1 MCHFS
6 NAADVAA
13 RNQNAHRP
21 MIPRAR
27 LEAIPFFAAFPR
39 PAVKVMADRAIER
52 KYDTAQTIFRAGES
66 ATGLMVVLEGKVR
79 VVRRAGGRAQV
90 VHVERAGGTLGEVP
104 LFAGG
109 GYPATAIAAEPTVCA
124 VIDRQALAAALRS
137 SPDAPFVLLER
148 LARRIR
154 ELVERLDR
162 AALRSVS
169 ARLAEFLVA
178 RADARGRATIALGMT
193 QEQLAEE
200 LGTVREVIVRELHAL
215 RAAGLVRSLGPG
227 RFEIVDAPALRA
239 RAGDDE
245 VQKVKPQTRPSSLI
259 VGEGAAPR
267 KTLSRRLPGR

>member
-1 MCHFS
+1 
-6 NAADVAA
+6 
-13 RNQNAHRP
+13 
-21 MIPRAR
+21 MIPRSR

-39 PAVKVMADRAIER
+39 ATVKVMADRAIER
-52 KYDTAQTIFRAGES
+52 KFDTAETIFRAGDT
-66 ATGLMVVLEGKVR
+66 AGGLMVVLEGKVR

-90 VHVERAGGTLGEVP
+90 VHVERVGGTLGEVP
-104 LFAGG
+104 MFAGG

-148 LARRIR
+148 LAKRIR

-162 AALRSVS
+162 AALRPVS
-169 ARLAEFLVA
+169 ARLAEFLIA
-178 RADARGRATIALGMT
+178 RADARGRATISLGMT

-200 LGTVREVIVRELHAL
+200 LGTVREVIVRELQAL

-239 RAGDDE
+239 RAAGDE
-245 VQKVKPQTRPSSLI
+245 VQKVKPQTKPSSVPPLADG
-259 VGEGAAPR
+259 VAPR
-267 KTLSRRLPGR
+267 NTLSSRLPGR